1 MSLLDSKITELKIN
15 WINYENVTE
24 TSIMDVNQEYLGK
37 ISSDGLPRLQYTLY
51 DTNDALILNS
61 FKTDYSGKGF
71 TLKNPQGKLIGR
83 LRERGSGFLKKK
95 IVLEE
100 DDESIILVEE
110 KIKKGNTEIKN
121 NEGKKIAKLNFGYEE
136 GWKGSFLGG
145 KIYFN
150 LKIDDS
156 KYNRL
161 ALLGFYLS
169 LFHDRVEIPKSPS
182 QSGE

>member
-1 MSLLDSKITELKIN
+1 MSLLDSKITELKII
-15 WINYENVTE
+15 WINDENVTE
-24 TSIMDVNQEYLGK
+24 TSIMDANQEYLGK

-61 FKTDYSGKGF
+61 FKTDYLGKGF
-71 TLKNPQGKLIGR
+71 TLKNPKGKLIGR
-83 LRERGSGFLKKK
+83 LREYGFLKKK
-95 IVLEE
+95 IVLE

-136 GWKGSFLGG
+136 GWKGYFLGG

-156 KYNRL
+156 TYNRL

-169 LFHDRVEIPKSPS
+169 LFHDRVEMPKSPHY
-182 QSGE
+182 SGD